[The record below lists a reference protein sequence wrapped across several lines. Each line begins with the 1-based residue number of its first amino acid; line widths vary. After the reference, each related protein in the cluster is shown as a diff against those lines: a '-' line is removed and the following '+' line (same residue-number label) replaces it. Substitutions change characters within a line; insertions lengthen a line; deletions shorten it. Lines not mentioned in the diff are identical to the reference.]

1 MAGAAP
7 LATVAS
13 VPFRLAP
20 ALRFQ
25 PDELYRVPTDD
36 GSAIALGRYRPR
48 GPRRFVEPVVLGHSL
63 GTNRFNLDFD
73 ETYSVA
79 RALAR
84 RGFEAWVLELRGH
97 GLAGSAQGSNFDV
110 EATHDVTAA
119 LRAVTSTGAPG
130 VLWVGHS
137 RGGMLAYAHL
147 ARSPQAP
154 ICGIATLGAPVTF
167 EASPGLKGFVA
178 AVAPTLALPRVPLG
192 LASRAAAPIG
202 LPPNPVGKYL
212 VRKENMEPRVIRQA
226 IAHVTADVPGGV
238 GRQFARWI
246 RTGGFDGEDGFDY
259 RRGMKAVHAPLL
271 LLAGAKDFLAP
282 PAAVHAAKALVSGPV
297 ECVTVGKASGF
308 SDDYG
313 HGDLVLGRR
322 APQEVVPRLAEFLAR
337 VATPVAA

>member
-1 MAGAAP
+1 
-7 LATVAS
+7 
-13 VPFRLAP
+13 
-20 ALRFQ
+20 
-25 PDELYRVPTDD
+25 VPTDD

-84 RGFEAWVLELRGH
+84 RGYEAWVLELRGH
-97 GLAGSAQGSNFDV
+97 GLAGSAQGSTFDV
-110 EATHDVTAA
+110 EATHDVAAA
-119 LRAVTSTGAPG
+119 LRAVRSTGASG

-147 ARSPQAP
+147 ARHPNAP
-154 ICGIATLGAPVTF
+154 IRAIATLGAPVTF
-167 EASPGLKGFVA
+167 EASPGLKRFVA
-178 AVAPTLALPRVPLG
+178 AVAPTLRLPVVPLA
-192 LASRAAAPIG
+192 LAAKAAGPFG

-212 VRKENMEPRVIRQA
+212 VRAENMEPHVIRQA

-246 RTGGFDGEDGFDY
+246 RTGTFDGEDGFDY
-259 RRGMKAVHAPLL
+259 RKGMKALHAPLL
-271 LLAGAKDFLAP
+271 LVAGGKDFLAP
-282 PAAVHAAKALVSGPV
+282 PSAVHQAAALVSGPV
-297 ECVTVGKASGF
+297 ETVTVGRASGF
-308 SDDYG
+308 SEDYG

-322 APQEVVPRLAEFLAR
+322 APLEVFPRIADFFAR
-337 VATPVAA
+337 VATPLAA

>member
-1 MAGAAP
+1 M
-7 LATVAS
+7 
-13 VPFRLAP
+13 PFRLAP
-20 ALRFQ
+20 ALRFN
-25 PDELYRVPTDD
+25 PDELYKVPTDD

-97 GLAGSAQGSNFDV
+97 GLAGSAQGSTFDV

-147 ARSPQAP
+147 ARNPRAP
-154 ICGIATLGAPVTF
+154 IRAIANLGTPVHF
-167 EASPGLKGFVA
+167 EASPGLKRFIA
-178 AVAPTLALPRVPLG
+178 AVAPTLQLPVLPLG
-192 LASRAAAPIG
+192 LAAKAAVPIG
-202 LPPNPVGKYL
+202 LPPDPIGKYL
-212 VRKENMEPRVIRQA
+212 VRAENMDKTVIRQA
-226 IAHVTADVPGGV
+226 IAHVAADVPGGV

-246 RTGGFDGEDGFDY
+246 RTGAFDGEDGFDY
-259 RRGMKAVHAPLL
+259 RRGMKAISAPLL
-271 LLAGAKDFLAP
+271 LLAGVKDYLAP
-282 PAAVHAAKALVSGPV
+282 PAAVHAAAALASGPV
-297 ECVTVGKASGF
+297 ETVTVGKATGF

-322 APQEVVPRLAEFLAR
+322 APQEVFPRIADFFAR
-337 VATPVAA
+337 HATPVAA